1 MASIRRTLS
10 PVARPVAR
18 SNGDACSAAS
28 PLSKS
33 SSSAQNPLQ
42 PGGLSYSYYNSLE
55 YALYRV
61 HSFILGFFS
70 HRSSRPLE
78 RSKPKGQVWKR
89 ALLHFLVFFMVG
101 VFIGLTPFASM
112 EFPGR
117 LVPNQRTFFFDMIP
131 SAVKYESTSL
141 ATKNDSPVVRIHLE
155 SNTFIGETRKNS
167 DVENSTLQ
175 ELHLGSKEQKIMISS
190 EVLTVKSVSENP
202 PLEIHKLL
210 IVVTPTYTRPFQA
223 YYLNRLAQTLKLVPS
238 PLVWIVVEMT
248 SQSMETADI
257 LRKTG
262 VMYRHL
268 ICSKNLTDIKDRAVH
283 QRNVAL
289 THIETHRL
297 DGIVYFADDDNVYSV
312 DLFAQIRQ
320 IRRFGTWI
328 VARLLPTLKGTV
340 LEGPVCNGSE
350 IIGWKTRAL
359 YRRFHA
365 DISGFAFN
373 STILWDPKRWNR
385 HFLEP
390 VRQVD
395 NVRKS
400 FLVSAFIE
408 QVVEDESQMEGFVG
422 MCSTI
427 MVWHLPLESSSAS
440 YPRQWLLS
448 RNMEKHLPTEVL

>member
-10 PVARPVAR
+10 PVARPGAR
-18 SNGDACSAAS
+18 LNGEACSVAS

-33 SSSAQNPLQ
+33 SSSTQNPLQ
-42 PGGLSYSYYNSLE
+42 PSGLSYSYYNSLE

-61 HSFILGFFS
+61 HGFILGLFS
-70 HRSSRPLE
+70 HRSSRSLE

-89 ALLHFLVFFMVG
+89 ALLHFVVCFMVG

-112 EFPGR
+112 ELPGR
-117 LVPNQRTFFFDMIP
+117 LVPNQKSFFFDMIP
-131 SAVKYESTSL
+131 SAAKYESISL
-141 ATKNDSPVVRIHLE
+141 ATRNDHPVVRIDLE
-155 SNTFIGETRKNS
+155 SNTSVSETQKKW
-167 DVENSTLQ
+167 DFENSTLQ
-175 ELHLGSKEQKIMISS
+175 ELRHGSKDQKNMTSS
-190 EVLTVKSVSENP
+190 EVLTVQRVPENP

-210 IVVTPTYTRPFQA
+210 IIVTPTYTRPFQA

-248 SQSMETADI
+248 SQSVETSDI

-268 ICSKNLTDIKDRAVH
+268 VCSKNLTDIKDRAVH

-312 DLFAQIRQ
+312 DLFAQLRQ

-328 VARLLPTLKGTV
+328 VARLLPTLRGIV
-340 LEGPVCNGSE
+340 LEGPVCNGNE

-359 YRRFHA
+359 SRRFHA

-385 HFLEP
+385 HLPEP
-390 VRQVD
+390 ARQVD

-400 FLVSAFIE
+400 LLVSAFIE
-408 QVVEDESQMEGFVG
+408 QVVEDERQMEGLLG
-422 MCSTI
+422 TCSRI
-427 MVWHLPLESSSAS
+427 MVWHLPLESSSSS
-440 YPRQWLLS
+440 YPHQWLLS